1 MNKIQNKKAF
11 TLVELLIVITI
22 IGILFVVLIS
32 RVDFAR
38 DKAKTTGVNTDF
50 REYEIAFQTAAGN
63 GQGFD
68 PLYVFT
74 PESISTTGADTSKKE
89 KMVKEAA
96 SAADNLLAA
105 INKNLDD
112 AMQLKL
118 AFGYSAHNSD
128 GTYVGSNK
136 GADTDSVNNQVK
148 TADLVLI
155 DLGITLDFKDDANA
169 GNGVGCV
176 FVTDKL
182 DPWNEQYIVYYVQ
195 GQMETVTIGEGDN
208 EKVVVRNVAD
218 GTIHG
223 NRGCLCMISKG
234 IDVDEMLVWDDTA
247 IDTAVNATNAFAWKN
262 GNGGIGNG
270 PKGDAD
276 KTVKP
281 GEWQTQHL
289 PAYDAAAPTWTGDAK
304 YGTPDKAATLAAD
317 KYLYSGSFVPAKGSD
332 DLVLCVSYSFASGR
346 GVAVIQTFGF
356 EENID

>member
-68 PLYVFT
+68 PLFVDT
-74 PESISTTGADTSKKE
+74 AEVKAADGTR
-89 KMVKEAA
+89 VKDPY
-96 SAADNLLAA
+96 SAAENLLAA

-118 AFGYSAHNSD
+118 AYGKSYHDVD
-128 GTYVGSNK
+128 GSLFTGDALTTV
-136 GADTDSVNNQVK
+136 
-148 TADLVLI
+148 
-155 DLGITLDFKDDANA
+155 DLGMTLDYKDAREGNSGDNA

-176 FVTDKL
+176 FVTEKL

-195 GQMETVTIGEGDN
+195 GQMETVSLGDGAN
-208 EKVVVRNVAD
+208 EKTVVRDVAD
-218 GTIHG
+218 GTLHG

-247 IDTAVNATNAFAWKN
+247 IDDTYDYTKCYTWNNA
-262 GNGGIGNG
+262 GGKIA
-270 PKGDAD
+270 DD
-276 KTVKP
+276 KTIKP
-281 GEWQTQHL
+281 GEWAAGSA
-289 PAYDAAAPTWTGDAK
+289 PAWVPTSGNSVKYGAAADTFT
-304 YGTPDKAATLAAD
+304 D
-317 KYLYSGSFVPAKGSD
+317 KYLPSGSFVPAKGSD
-332 DLVLCVSYSFASGR
+332 DLVLTVSYSFASGR
-346 GVAVIQTFGF
+346 GVATIKTFGF
-356 EENID
+356 EGNID